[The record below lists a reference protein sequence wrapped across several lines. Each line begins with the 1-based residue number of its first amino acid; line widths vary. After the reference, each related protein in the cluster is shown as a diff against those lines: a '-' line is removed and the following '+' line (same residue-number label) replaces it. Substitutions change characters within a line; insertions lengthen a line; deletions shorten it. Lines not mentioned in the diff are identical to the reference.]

1 MIPRTRKSL
10 LVLLFSLI
18 ILPSFSQNV
27 KVIGDSIFSL
37 TLKER
42 NEHNIKSELFM
53 SKTLCEV
60 AEIQA
65 KHILRTG
72 IPTHANPNPKLKSV
86 DDRTAKFGYKSD
98 ANENITYLGFNNESD
113 DSLSKRAIN
122 NFMNSL
128 GHRITLL
135 SGDEIKN
142 SGYKTAYGQ
151 CVLFDS
157 KRKKI
162 IVVQVFVTCIWD
174 SDLLIE

>member
-1 MIPRTRKSL
+1 MKKIIYTFLLSL
-10 LVLLFSLI
+10 LT
-18 ILPSFSQNV
+18 LPVFSQNV

-72 IPTHANPNPKLKSV
+72 IPTHTNPNPKLKSV
-86 DDRTAKFGYKSD
+86 QERVGKYGYKSS
-98 ANENITYLGFNNESD
+98 AYENITYLGFNNESD
-113 DSLSKRAIN
+113 NSLSKRAVN

-135 SGDEIKN
+135 VGDDAGNGK
-142 SGYKTAYGQ
+142 YKTAYGQ
-151 CVLFDS
+151 CILFDV
-157 KRKKI
+157 KRKRI
-162 IVVQVFVTCIWD
+162 IVVQVFVICIWD
-174 SDLLIE
+174 SDLLIK